1 LRDNGILAPLFKAI
15 VQQSPR
21 FKAQETANTLWALAT
36 LGVPATVLHENGILA
51 PLFEAIVQQSPRF
64 NTQNTANTLWA
75 LATLGV
81 SINIEKDVD
90 FLNAYFYLTK
100 ALMNMPLM
108 QIEEIE
114 FLQIFKAFSVFDI
127 EPYPEQLSFFLKSNF
142 YQYIRKQALIGI
154 NNSAQPSISQK
165 KCHET
170 VKALYPEWE
179 ILQEQ
184 HIPGTA
190 EIVDIYIPEKK
201 LIIEFNGPSH
211 YDFMGQENIHTQNKR
226 ALLKRLG
233 YQVINIGYQD
243 WDRANS
249 PKEFLCQKI
258 DQMLMKPPK
267 LLYQFEKQSEMNV
280 FSNFMEPE
288 PEAIKGMVESVQ
300 QPSTSPR

>member
-1 LRDNGILAPLFKAI
+1 MGLANFKLEWKFLDQSSQKNLLKLIEATATLFN
-15 VQQSPR
+15 P
-21 FKAQETANTLWALAT
+21 QETANTLWALAT
-36 LGVPATVLHENGILA
+36 LGA
-51 PLFEAIVQQSPRF
+51 
-64 NTQNTANTLWA
+64 
-75 LATLGV
+75 

-100 ALMNMPLM
+100 ALMNVPLM
-108 QIEEIE
+108 QIEKTE

-127 EPYPEQLSFFLKSNF
+127 KPYPEQLSFFLKSNI
-142 YQYIRKQALIGI
+142 YQYIRKKALIGI

-165 KCHET
+165 NCHET

-226 ALLKRLG
+226 ALLKKFG

-249 PKEFLCQKI
+249 PKEFLRQKI
-258 DQMLMKPPK
+258 DNILVKPPK
-267 LLYQFEKQSEMNV
+267 LLYQFEKQSEINV

-288 PEAIKGMVESVQ
+288 PEAIKGMEEAVQ